1 MFLRKFLTS
10 IPFIVG
16 PTKSEQSA
24 QEIESDEVIDH
35 KKMVDGETLMLQ
47 QQPSSDEDSVSDE
60 RMVQD

>member
-16 PTKSEQSA
+16 PTKSELSA
-24 QEIESDEVIDH
+24 QEIGSDEVIDH